1 MLAGD
6 LGRNGAGVRRVKVY
20 FTVDVEIWPGAW
32 TDIDARFPAAFR
44 HYVYGDTPFGQY
56 GLPFT
61 LNVLRDHGLR
71 GVFFVEPVFSA
82 RFGLEPL
89 AEVVGLIRDAGQDVQ
104 MHLHAE
110 WVNEA
115 REPLLAAPP
124 REKVQ
129 HLAHF
134 GLEDQKTLLAWSM
147 RRLVAAGADPVTAFR
162 AGSFAFNGD
171 TLTALAANGVGIDSS
186 YNECC
191 LGPESGVWDTAQS
204 GVPIQPFTVGG
215 VLEVPVTIYRDR
227 PGHLRPMQLTAC
239 SLREMLTVL
248 NRAADAG
255 QETVMI
261 VSHNFEML
269 DRRDFSRD
277 EIVAE
282 RFRGLCRF
290 LSRNSDRFE
299 TATFRD
305 VAPSAHARQPAMV
318 EGSLPGLAV
327 RYLEQARR
335 EYRILR

>member
-1 MLAGD
+1 M
-6 LGRNGAGVRRVKVY
+6 RRVKVY

-32 TDIDARFPAAFR
+32 TDIDARFPTAFR
-44 HYVYGDTPFGQY
+44 QYVYGDTPFGQY

-61 LNVLRDHGLR
+61 LNLLKDHGLV

-82 RFGLEPL
+82 RFGLDPL
-89 AEVVGLIRDAGQDVQ
+89 AEVVGLIRSAGQDVQ

-115 REPLLAAPP
+115 REPLLPSPP
-124 REKVQ
+124 KEKVQ

-134 GLEDQKTLLAWSM
+134 GLDDQKALLAWSM

-162 AGSFAFNGD
+162 AGSFAFNRD
-171 TLTALAANGVGIDSS
+171 TLTALAANGVRIDSS

-191 LGPESGVWDTAQS
+191 LGLESGIWDRTRDG
-204 GVPIQPFTVGG
+204 GVPIQPFTVGE

-248 NRAADAG
+248 RRAADAE
-255 QETVMI
+255 QEAVMI

-290 LSRNSDRFE
+290 LSENSDRFE
-299 TATFRD
+299 TATFRS
-305 VAPSAHARQPAMV
+305 APPSAHARQPAMV

-327 RYLEQARR
+327 RYIEQARR
-335 EYRILR
+335 EFRIAR